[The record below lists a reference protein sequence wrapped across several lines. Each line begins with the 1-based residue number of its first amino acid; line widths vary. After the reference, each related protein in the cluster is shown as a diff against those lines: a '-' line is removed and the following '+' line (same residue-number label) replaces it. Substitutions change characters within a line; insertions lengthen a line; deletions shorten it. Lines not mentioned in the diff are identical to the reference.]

1 LRVGEVL
8 APDVAGERCF
18 SSFTII
24 DAAACAFAVSTVFDE
39 PESSVGLSSGFVTLG
54 LAQP

>member
-18 SSFTII
+18 SSLTII
-24 DAAACAFAVSTVFDE
+24 DAAARAFPVSTVLDE
-39 PESSVGLSSGFVTLG
+39 PGGGVGLSAGFVMLG